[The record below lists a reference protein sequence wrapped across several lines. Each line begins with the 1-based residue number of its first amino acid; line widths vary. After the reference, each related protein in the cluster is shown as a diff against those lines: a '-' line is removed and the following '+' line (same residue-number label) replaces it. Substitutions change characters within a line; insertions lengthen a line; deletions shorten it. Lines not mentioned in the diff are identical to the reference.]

1 MNDNSGC
8 LYCGILVPKEQTKEE
23 SSLISSNPLMSV
35 WYCPPRHLCPIW
47 SPLVSPDSLHTRW
60 PTSLEKS
67 NPQIAKV
74 VTCVCVCINSFKGA
88 TTNLDD
94 FEDKVLHKDK
104 DFKTFLFCFW
114 KCFLRS
120 RVILFYLLTPTLRHR
135 SPTGGWS
142 RNLSRAIFNFFAQLF
157 SPINIWRPSGEL
169 DSSYQ
174 NQPGQI
180 KIHHLKVK
188 RNRPTIST
196 YIICVRPNDQRTSNL
211 KRINKVQLLLFLNIM
226 TSCVEMQRCISKELW
241 VKWGDL
247 RVEYVWCGW
256 RWVLLEEEA

>member
-1 MNDNSGC
+1 MCLVIVVSLKQLFKMYKALTFIAMNDNSGC

-67 NPQIAKV
+67 NPQITKV

-104 DFKTFLFCFW
+104 EFKTSLFCF
-114 KCFLRS
+114 
-120 RVILFYLLTPTLRHR
+120 
-135 SPTGGWS
+135 
-142 RNLSRAIFNFFAQLF
+142 
-157 SPINIWRPSGEL
+157 
-169 DSSYQ
+169 
-174 NQPGQI
+174 
-180 KIHHLKVK
+180 
-188 RNRPTIST
+188 
-196 YIICVRPNDQRTSNL
+196 
-211 KRINKVQLLLFLNIM
+211 
-226 TSCVEMQRCISKELW
+226 
-241 VKWGDL
+241 
-247 RVEYVWCGW
+247 
-256 RWVLLEEEA
+256 

>member
-1 MNDNSGC
+1 MSCPDNSIKMCLVIVVSLKQLFKMYKALTFIAMNDNSGC

-104 DFKTFLFCFW
+104 EFKTSLFCF
-114 KCFLRS
+114 
-120 RVILFYLLTPTLRHR
+120 
-135 SPTGGWS
+135 
-142 RNLSRAIFNFFAQLF
+142 
-157 SPINIWRPSGEL
+157 
-169 DSSYQ
+169 
-174 NQPGQI
+174 
-180 KIHHLKVK
+180 
-188 RNRPTIST
+188 
-196 YIICVRPNDQRTSNL
+196 
-211 KRINKVQLLLFLNIM
+211 
-226 TSCVEMQRCISKELW
+226 
-241 VKWGDL
+241 
-247 RVEYVWCGW
+247 
-256 RWVLLEEEA
+256 